1 MTARTSIELAD
12 GRELIYFDDEPG
24 RDRSARDE
32 RDLPPTASSPQIRHN
47 PIHDEWVTIAAHRQT
62 RTHLPP
68 AAECP
73 LCASRAGFPTEI
85 PAPDYDVVVFENRF
99 PSLVE
104 EPIGVEAFDGLLA
117 RRPGVGRCEV
127 LTFTSDHDGSFAELS
142 AERLRTVGAAWV
154 DRTKALS
161 AIDPVEYVFAFENR
175 GVEIGVTLNH
185 PHGQIYAYPF
195 LPPRI
200 ARAVDS
206 VERYR
211 AAQDRCVF
219 CDVLAAELE
228 ARERIV
234 AETDGFIAF
243 VPSAARWPYEVHVY
257 PRRHV
262 PDLPA
267 LAPDE
272 LGELLDLQA
281 DVLRRMRGLF
291 EKEPPYIQG
300 WMQAPVRQ
308 ARDAWHLHLE
318 VFSARRSAAKL
329 KYLAGSES
337 GVGAFIND
345 VSPERAAELMRE
357 RSRADRVGEEARRR
371 VSA

>member
-1 MTARTSIELAD
+1 MSGPGSGTIRAVTARTSIQLAD
-12 GRELIYFDDEPG
+12 GRELIYFDDMPG
-24 RDRSARDE
+24 RVRDASDT
-32 RDLPPTASSPQIRHN
+32 RDLSRAVSSPEIRHD

-73 LCASRAGFPTEI
+73 LCPSRPGFPTEI

-104 EPIGVEAFDGLLA
+104 RPVDVATVEGLLP

-127 LTFTSDHDGSFAELS
+127 LSFTSDHDAAFADLLP
-142 AERLRTVGAAWV
+142 ERLRTVGRAWV
-154 DRTKALS
+154 ERSVALG
-161 AIDPVEYVFAFENR
+161 AIEGVEYVFAFENR
-175 GVEIGVTLNH
+175 GEEIGVTLNH

-195 LPPRI
+195 IPPRI
-200 ARAVDS
+200 ERAIGGA
-206 VERYR
+206 ERHL
-211 AAQDRCVF
+211 AATGRCVF

-228 ARERIV
+228 AGERVV
-234 AETDGFIAF
+234 AETERFVAF
-243 VPSAARWPYEVHVY
+243 VPATSRWPFEAHIY

-262 PDLPA
+262 PDLAA
-267 LAPDE
+267 LAEDE

-281 DVLRRMRGLF
+281 SLLGRFRSLF
-291 EKEPPYIQG
+291 EREPPYIQG
-300 WMQAPVRQ
+300 WAQAPVRR

-345 VSPERAAELMRE
+345 VRPERAAELLRT
-357 RSRADRVGEEARRR
+357 RSRAD
-371 VSA
+371 